1 MTFNI
6 IFPIP
11 AGLTMELPTQA
22 ILFLGII
29 PALFFLYIALKGYEG
44 YYKDKTIFLTFITG
58 IFLGILAAIIRL
70 VMNPLP
76 LMVIFIIL
84 FAFLEQLFKTIVL
97 NIGRL
102 QYKKE
107 TTIYGLSLGLG
118 FGSSFT
124 PFLVIAGS
132 LSGQSSTT
140 FLTLVAI
147 GSFGFILFHAAS
159 GAIIGYGIFSGK
171 MTKYLFITILLQIP
185 FNAISDST
193 RLQIAYSSFYYPL
206 YQSAIVVY
214 GAILFIYVIKKVM
227 PKILVDSK
235 KRKKLKNKIK
245 LNNQIK

>member
-1 MTFNI
+1 
-6 IFPIP
+6 
-11 AGLTMELPTQA
+11 MELPTQA

-44 YYKDKTIFLTFITG
+44 YYKDKTIFLTFIIG
-58 IFLGILAAIIRL
+58 IFFGILAAIIRL
-70 VMNPLP
+70 VINPLP
-76 LMVIFIIL
+76 LVIIYIVL

-107 TTIYGLSLGLG
+107 TTIYGLTLGLG

-140 FLTLVAI
+140 FLTLVAF
-147 GSFGFILFHAAS
+147 GSLGFILFHAAS

-171 MTKYLFITILLQIP
+171 MTKFLFIAIILQIP
-185 FNAISDST
+185 FNAISDLTRVQIIYNST
-193 RLQIAYSSFYYPL
+193 FYPIF
-206 YQSAIVVY
+206 QAAVVVY
-214 GAILFIYVIKKVM
+214 GAVIFIYAIKKIM
-227 PKILVDSK
+227 PRILQEKD
-235 KRKKLKNKIK
+235 KRKRTKKLDKTK
-245 LNNQIK
+245 

>member
-6 IFPIP
+6 IFSIP

-29 PALFFLYIALKGYEG
+29 PALFFLYIALKGYDG

-58 IFLGILAAIIRL
+58 IFFGILAAIIRL
-70 VMNPLP
+70 IINPLP
-76 LMVIFIIL
+76 LMIIYLIL

-132 LSGQSSTT
+132 LSGQSSST

-147 GSFGFILFHAAS
+147 GSFGFILFHAAT
-159 GAIIGYGIFSGK
+159 GALIGFGIFSGK
-171 MTKYLFITILLQIP
+171 MTKYLFISIILQIP
-185 FNAISDST
+185 FNAIADIT
-193 RLQIAYSSFYYPL
+193 RIDLFYNSVYYPI

-214 GAILFIYVIKKVM
+214 GAIIFIYAIKKVM
-227 PKILVDSK
+227 PKILDENQKRKRSK
-235 KRKKLKNKIK
+235 K
-245 LNNQIK
+245 